1 MQRDSIEFREVVK
14 LLVNK
19 GNVSFNAFDGTIRK
33 AGYLVP
39 IEYYHED
46 LIDIISFE
54 EIMDVVN
61 ADISDIE
68 KEYEA
73 DYDFE
78 KALYF
83 DVNATESFYE
93 ITMDLWFADFDEAV
107 RVAEDLD
114 IPSEE
119 IYDIANECYIYDDE
133 EDD

>member
-33 AGYLVP
+33 IGFLVP

-46 LIDIISFE
+46 LIDIVSFE
-54 EIMDVVN
+54 EIVDVVT
-61 ADISDIE
+61 ADIPDIE
-68 KEYEA
+68 KEYEV

-78 KALYF
+78 KALYI
-83 DVNATESFYE
+83 DVNATESFYKV
-93 ITMDLWFADFDEAV
+93 TMDLWFESFQEAV
-107 RVAEDLD
+107 DVAEALD

-119 IYDIANECYIYDDE
+119 IYDIANECYIYDN

>member
-1 MQRDSIEFREVVK
+1 MQRDSIEFLEVVK

-19 GNVSFNAFDGTIRK
+19 GNVSFNAFGGTIRK
-33 AGYLVP
+33 GGYLVP
-39 IEYYHED
+39 IDYYHED
-46 LIDIISFE
+46 LIDIVSFE
-54 EIMDVVN
+54 EILDVVN
-61 ADISDIE
+61 ADIPDIE

-73 DYDFE
+73 DYDFD

-83 DVNATESFYE
+83 DINATDSYYE
-93 ITMDLWFADFDEAV
+93 VTMDLWFADFDEAL

-119 IYDIANECYIYDDE
+119 IYDITNECFIYDDE

>member
-14 LLVNK
+14 LLINK

-46 LIDIISFE
+46 LIDIVSFE
-54 EIMDVVN
+54 EIMDVVD
-61 ADISDIE
+61 ADIPDIE

-78 KALYF
+78 KALYI
-83 DVNATESFYE
+83 DVNATESFFE
-93 ITMDLWFADFDEAV
+93 VTMDLWFVDFDEAV

>member
-1 MQRDSIEFREVVK
+1 MKKDSIEFREVVK
-14 LLVNK
+14 LLINK

-33 AGYLVP
+33 SGYLVP

-46 LIDIISFE
+46 LIDIVSFE
-54 EIMDVVN
+54 EILEVVN
-61 ADISDIE
+61 SDIPDIE
-68 KEYEA
+68 KAYEV

-78 KALYF
+78 KALYL

-93 ITMDLWFADFDEAV
+93 VTMDLWFESFPEALD
-107 RVAEDLD
+107 VAEALD

-119 IYDIANECYIYDDE
+119 IYDIANECYIYDN

>member
-14 LLVNK
+14 LLINK

-46 LIDIISFE
+46 LIDIVSFE
-54 EIMDVVN
+54 QIMDVLD
-61 ADISDIE
+61 ADIPDIE

-78 KALYF
+78 KALYI
-83 DVNATESFYE
+83 DVNATESFFE
-93 ITMDLWFADFDEAV
+93 VTMDLWFADFDQAV
-107 RVAEDLD
+107 KVAEDLD

-119 IYDIANECYIYDDE
+119 IYDIVNECYIYDDE

>member
-19 GNVSFNAFDGTIRK
+19 GNVSFNAFDCTIRK

-46 LIDIISFE
+46 LIDIVSFK

-61 ADISDIE
+61 ADIPDIE
-68 KEYEA
+68 NEYEA

-78 KALYF
+78 KALYL

-93 ITMDLWFADFDEAV
+93 ITMDLWFADFPEAI

-119 IYDIANECYIYDDE
+119 IYDVANECYIYDDE

>member
-1 MQRDSIEFREVVK
+1 MQRNSIEFREVVK

-46 LIDIISFE
+46 LIDIVSFE

-83 DVNATESFYE
+83 DINATESFYE
-93 ITMDLWFADFDEAV
+93 ITMDLWFADFGEAV
-107 RVAEDLD
+107 KVAEDLD

-119 IYDIANECYIYDDE
+119 IYDIENECYIYDDE

>member
-14 LLVNK
+14 LLINK

-46 LIDIISFE
+46 LIDIVSFE
-54 EIMDVVN
+54 EIMDVVD
-61 ADISDIE
+61 ADIPDIE

-78 KALYF
+78 KALYI
-83 DVNATESFYE
+83 DVNATESFFE
-93 ITMDLWFADFDEAV
+93 VAMDLWFVDFDEAV

>member
-14 LLVNK
+14 LLINK

-46 LIDIISFE
+46 LIDIVSFE
-54 EIMDVVN
+54 EIMDVVD
-61 ADISDIE
+61 ADIPDIE

-78 KALYF
+78 KALYIN
-83 DVNATESFYE
+83 VNATESFFE
-93 ITMDLWFADFDEAV
+93 VAMDLWFVDFDEAV

>member
-1 MQRDSIEFREVVK
+1 MQRDSIEFFQVVS

-39 IEYYHED
+39 IDYYHED
-46 LIDIISFE
+46 LIDIVSFE
-54 EIMDVVN
+54 EILDVVE
-61 ADISDIE
+61 ADIPDI
-68 KEYEA
+68 KEECEA

-83 DVNATESFYE
+83 DINATDSYFEV
-93 ITMDLWFADFDEAV
+93 TMDLWFYDFDEAL

>member
-61 ADISDIE
+61 ADIPDIE

>member
-1 MQRDSIEFREVVK
+1 MQRDSIEFLEVVK

-33 AGYLVP
+33 GGYLVP
-39 IEYYHED
+39 IDYYHED
-46 LIDIISFE
+46 LIDIVSFE
-54 EIMDVVN
+54 EILDVVN
-61 ADISDIE
+61 ADIPDIE

-73 DYDFE
+73 DYDFD

-83 DVNATESFYE
+83 DINATDSYYE
-93 ITMDLWFADFDEAV
+93 VTMDLWFANFDEAV
-107 RVAEDLD
+107 KVAEDLD

-119 IYDIANECYIYDDE
+119 IYDIVNECYIYDDE

>member
-33 AGYLVP
+33 IGFLVP

-46 LIDIISFE
+46 LIDIVSFE
-54 EIMDVVN
+54 EIVDVVT
-61 ADISDIE
+61 ADIPDVE
-68 KEYEA
+68 KEYEV

-78 KALYF
+78 KALYI

-93 ITMDLWFADFDEAV
+93 VTMDLWFESFQEAV
-107 RVAEDLD
+107 DVAEALD

-119 IYDIANECYIYDDE
+119 IYDIANECYIYDN

>member
-1 MQRDSIEFREVVK
+1 MQRDSIEFLEVVK

-39 IEYYHED
+39 IDYYHED
-46 LIDIISFE
+46 LIDIVSFE
-54 EIMDVVN
+54 EILDVVN
-61 ADISDIE
+61 ADIPDIE
-68 KEYEA
+68 KAYEA
-73 DYDFE
+73 DYDFD

-83 DVNATESFYE
+83 DINATDSYYE
-93 ITMDLWFADFDEAV
+93 VTMDLWFESFEDAL

-119 IYDIANECYIYDDE
+119 IYYIINECYIYEDE

>member
-119 IYDIANECYIYDDE
+119 IYDITNECFIYDDE

>member
-1 MQRDSIEFREVVK
+1 MKKDSIEFREVVK
-14 LLVNK
+14 LLINK

-46 LIDIISFE
+46 LIDIVSFE

-61 ADISDIE
+61 ADIPDIE
-68 KEYEA
+68 NEYEA

-78 KALYF
+78 KALYL

-93 ITMDLWFADFDEAV
+93 ITMDLWFADFPEAL

>member
-1 MQRDSIEFREVVK
+1 MQRDSIEFLEVVK

-39 IEYYHED
+39 IDYYHED
-46 LIDIISFE
+46 LIDIVSFE
-54 EIMDVVN
+54 EILDVVN
-61 ADISDIE
+61 ADIPDIE
-68 KEYEA
+68 KAYEA
-73 DYDFE
+73 DYDFD

-83 DVNATESFYE
+83 DINATDSYYE
-93 ITMDLWFADFDEAV
+93 VTMDLWFESFEDAL

-119 IYDIANECYIYDDE
+119 IYDIINECYIYEDE

>member
-14 LLVNK
+14 LLINK

-46 LIDIISFE
+46 LIDIVSFE
-54 EIMDVVN
+54 EIMDVVD
-61 ADISDIE
+61 ADIPDIE

-78 KALYF
+78 KALYIN
-83 DVNATESFYE
+83 VNATESFFE
-93 ITMDLWFADFDEAV
+93 VTMDLWFVDFDEAV

>member
-33 AGYLVP
+33 IGFLVP

-46 LIDIISFE
+46 LIDIVSFE
-54 EIMDVVN
+54 EIVDVVT
-61 ADISDIE
+61 ADIPDIE
-68 KEYEA
+68 KEYEV

-78 KALYF
+78 KALYI

-93 ITMDLWFADFDEAV
+93 VTMDLWFESFQEAV
-107 RVAEDLD
+107 DVAEALD

-119 IYDIANECYIYDDE
+119 IYDIANECYIYDN

>member
-46 LIDIISFE
+46 LIDIVSFE
-54 EIMDVVN
+54 EIMDVVD
-61 ADISDIE
+61 ADIPDIE
-68 KEYEA
+68 EEYEL

-78 KALYF
+78 KALYI
-83 DVNATESFYE
+83 DVNATESYYQA
-93 ITMDLWFADFDEAV
+93 TMDLWFSTLEQALA
-107 RVAEDLD
+107 VAEQLD
-114 IPSEE
+114 IDADD
-119 IYDIANECYIYDDE
+119 IYDIENNCFINEDE
-133 EDD
+133 E